1 MKLGNAEQNT
11 LKRQIPQDVMA
22 AMQMMTQ
29 SAALNGIDNMS
40 LEEINNEIN
49 AVRKGQ

>member
-1 MKLGNAEQNT
+1 MT
-11 LKRQIPQDVMA
+11 
-22 AMQMMTQ
+22 AMQTMTQ
-29 SAALNGIDNMS
+29 RAALNGIDNMS